1 MPKPEEIESAVA
13 AAGIDK
19 PCPRCGETH
28 WLGATKYVSLR
39 LSTDPGGKRSSDSLP
54 AIAVVCQG
62 CGFISLHSP
71 MVLGL
76 V

>member
-1 MPKPEEIESAVA
+1 MPTPEEIENAVA
-13 AAGIDK
+13 SVEIHED
-19 PCPRCGETH
+19 CPRCGKTA
-28 WLGATKYVSLR
+28 WTGATEFVSLR
-39 LSTDPGGKRSSDSLP
+39 LSTDAGGENSSDSLP
-54 AIAVVCQG
+54 AVALICQG